1 MRIIILFIFTVL
13 LIGCASPQSEKT
25 VEVPFSEDVED
36 YTPLIW
42 DILKSNPKGNIK
54 IKFGDGS
61 YKFYPE
67 KAYEKYLAISNNDNG
82 LKRIVFPIQNM
93 KNVTIEGTENTSFM
107 FHGKLVPFFLYE
119 SENISIENIK
129 IDYDYPFVLEGTV
142 IANDKEKMS
151 FDLKIDND
159 TPYKIEDNKLFFK
172 GYDWEIGLGENIVFD
187 CETRSPIY
195 FTSKYEIGN
204 SHEVTAH
211 EVAEG
216 VVRLSGVASVDV
228 PPVGAIYTDKGPHG
242 KNREVPGFAIQES
255 ANINLTNVTVFR
267 AGAMALIAEKSENIT
282 LDSYKV
288 KVHDGS
294 GKMLSASADATHFVN
309 CSGLVKL
316 NNCIF
321 ESMLDDATNIH
332 GTYMCVTEHLGE
344 NKVALSFG
352 HFQQEGFSLGKPG
365 DSILFLNR
373 ANLMPL
379 SKSVIKKLEQI
390 DENHYV
396 LEVDQD
402 LTAYQNLSVAVDN
415 ISYYPDVEISNCSV
429 RYNRARSL
437 LISTSGR
444 VNIENNYFASMMAGI
459 RICGDAN
466 YWFESGRIS
475 DVTIKNNTFEDL
487 GKGGHN
493 PQAIL
498 QIDPVIPKDNRADGI
513 FHGKVIFENNVI
525 KTFDN
530 QVIYAL
536 SVDSLIIK
544 GNQFIDSKTH
554 SAIFPS
560 LSVIDAQYCNH
571 IIIDNNDFS
580 KWKPDFS
587 FSITE
592 CKNVVGNDVEKIEI
606 QNNTNK
612 YFYEN

>member
-1 MRIIILFIFTVL
+1 MKIITLFIFTIL
-13 LIGCASPQSEKT
+13 LIGCTSPQSEKII
-25 VEVPFSEDVED
+25 EVPFTEDVDD
-36 YTPLIW
+36 YTPLIL
-42 DILKSNPKGNIK
+42 DILKSNTEGNIK
-54 IKFGDGS
+54 IKFGDGA

-93 KNVTIEGTENTSFM
+93 KNVAIEGTENTSFM

-142 IANDKEKMS
+142 IANNKEDKS
-151 FDLKIDND
+151 FDLKIDKD
-159 TPYKIEDNKLFFK
+159 TPYEIKDNKLFFK

-187 CETRSPIY
+187 SETRSPIY
-195 FTSKYEIGN
+195 FTSKYEVGN
-204 SHEVTAH
+204 AHDITADKI
-211 EVAEG
+211 ADG
-216 VVRLSGVASVDV
+216 IVRLSGVASVDM
-228 PPVGAIYTDKGPHG
+228 PPVGSIYTDKGPHG

-267 AGAMALIAEKSENIT
+267 SGAMALIAEKSENIT

-309 CSGLVKL
+309 CKGLVRL

-332 GTYMCVTEHLGE
+332 GTYMYVTKHLGK
-344 NKVALSFG
+344 NKVSLSFG
-352 HFQQEGFSLGKPG
+352 HFQQEGFNLGEPG

-379 SKSVIKKLEQI
+379 SKSVIKNLEQI
-390 DENHYV
+390 EENYYI

-415 ISYYPDVEISNCSV
+415 ISYYPDVEITNCSV

-437 LISTSGR
+437 LISTSGK
-444 VNIENNYFASMMAGI
+444 VSIENNYFASMMAGI

-466 YWFESGRIS
+466 YWFESGRVS
-475 DVTIKNNTFEDL
+475 DVIIKNNTFEDL

-498 QIDPVIPKDNRADGI
+498 QIDPVIPKDNRADGT
-513 FHGKVIFENNVI
+513 FHGKVVFEDNII

-544 GNQFIDSKTH
+544 GNKFIDSKTH

-560 LSVIDAQYCNH
+560 LSVIDAQYCKN
-571 IIIDNNDFS
+571 IIVENNDFN

-587 FSITE
+587 FSIID
-592 CKNVVGNDVEKIEI
+592 CKNVEGDDVNEIEI
-606 QNNTNK
+606 KNNTNK